1 MMKRDILTLCWSIK
15 QVNKNLSDRKST
27 SDYSIKYLKS
37 SCSDLAG
44 MMRTLAKSMPQEAID
59 VVDKKGEKKRIALND
74 VSEMLYDARKIVE
87 LNLIDNIDRWVRARQ
102 AAIGK

>member
-1 MMKRDILTLCWSIK
+1 MMNRDILTLCWSIK

-87 LNLIDNIDRWVRARQ
+87 LNLIDNIDSWVRAKQ

>member
-1 MMKRDILTLCWSIK
+1 MMNRDILTLCWSIK
-15 QVNKNLSDRKST
+15 QVNRNLSDRKST
-27 SDYSIKYLKS
+27 SDYSIRYLKS
-37 SCSDLAG
+37 SCSNLAG

-87 LNLIDNIDRWVRARQ
+87 LNLIDNIDSWVRAKQ
-102 AAIGK
+102 AALGK

>member
-1 MMKRDILTLCWSIK
+1 MMNRDILTLCWSIK

-37 SCSDLAG
+37 SCSEMAG
-44 MMRTLAKSMPQEAID
+44 MMRTLAKSMPNEAID
-59 VVDKKGEKKRIALND
+59 LVDKKGEKKRIALND

>member
-1 MMKRDILTLCWSIK
+1 MMNRDILTLCWSIK

-87 LNLIDNIDRWVRARQ
+87 LNLIDSIDSWVRAKQ

>member
-1 MMKRDILTLCWSIK
+1 MMNRDILTLCWSIK

-87 LNLIDNIDRWVRARQ
+87 LNLIDNIDSWARARQ
-102 AAIGK
+102 AAEGQ